1 MRRAM
6 LFTAVILGLVSSLRA
21 QEPELDETRRHLN
34 AMQQRLD
41 DPTIDLGVRT
51 DLALET
57 AATLDRSARAEPKL
71 DDKVTRWN
79 AAVGLLDEFGKH
91 NAELPRKRELGLQ
104 SAVYRWATARA
115 WHDHHALFPA
125 DSRAVAEET
134 AALDDAIARL
144 RLIVGGDP
152 GRLTDNIRFRL
163 AWALTDRAALEPL
176 DSPTAR
182 LRRDEALDL
191 LKKPPGEPSLAGFH
205 ALLTAEL
212 LRKEGNLD
220 DAAVQ
225 VAAAAKAATPPPDAE
240 ILDVLIPILLVR
252 RGFTEARKAA
262 DAMTISDPEKDLWR
276 LRIDLAEWKDASGDA
291 AQARRRELVGDL
303 LNQVQS
309 LRNAHAAELR
319 LALSELAAG
328 ATFDEAPVEL
338 WDAVAEGHEIR
349 GDSVKAAE
357 MSERAAARADALGR
371 RDQAASSRLRAGGF
385 LFQAGK
391 YTNADAVLEKVV
403 SDREAGPARARA
415 GLLQALARARA
426 SAAGGST
433 DSYEHAL
440 ERQLR
445 EFPDDPTAIEA
456 RWLLGVLEQSK
467 GRTDRA
473 LELWKSVPLGSSRWI
488 QARTAASEASRHA
501 LEDRVAAEERE
512 GLDSA
517 FSRAEAFIEE
527 SIDLARPRPE
537 SDRAELLIAQSRLNL
552 VPIVGKPATAR
563 DATDRCLTMNLT
575 ASQRYR
581 ARLARMIAMAAQ
593 GRYVEAER
601 EAQQHPHWVDP
612 SDRAGLLDAVRQ
624 IDLNAAASE
633 TDLPQR
639 RFGQVARMLIQ
650 PLLQD
655 PSLADDLRNE
665 LTFRLARAMLF
676 QGDAQAAQTTLQN
689 WSPTTNRVDDRFL
702 KDLADAYFRLEA
714 NELAIDVER
723 LRIKKLAAGS
733 PPWFDARYGLALA
746 YYRLGRRKDAQQLIE
761 GTAILHPEL
770 GGGRIREKF
779 IRLRQRLGSTQ

>member
-6 LFTAVILGLVSSLRA
+6 LFTAVILGLNSPLRA
-21 QEPELDETRRHLN
+21 QEGELDETRRHLN

-71 DDKVTRWN
+71 DDKISRWN

-91 NAELPRKRELGLQ
+91 NADLPRKRELGLQ
-104 SAVYRWATARA
+104 SAVYCWAKARA
-115 WHDHHALFPA
+115 WHDQHALFPA
-125 DSRAVAEET
+125 DSRALAEET
-134 AALDDAIARL
+134 SALDDAIARL

-152 GRLTDNIRFRL
+152 GGITDNIRFRL
-163 AWALTDRAALEPL
+163 AWALTDRAALEPPN
-176 DSPTAR
+176 SPTAR
-182 LRRDEALDL
+182 HRRDEALDL
-191 LKKPPGEPSLAGFH
+191 LNKPPTEASLSGFH
-205 ALLTAEL
+205 ALLSAKL
-212 LRKEGNLD
+212 LREEGKLD
-220 DAAVQ
+220 EAAGQ
-225 VAAAAKAATPPPDAE
+225 VAAAAKAANPPPDAE
-240 ILDVLIPILLVR
+240 ILDVLIPILFVR
-252 RGFTEARKAA
+252 KGFAEARKAVS
-262 DAMTISDPEKDLWR
+262 AMTITDPVKTLWR
-276 LRIDLAEWKDASGDA
+276 LRIDLAEWNEVSGDA
-291 AQARRRELVGDL
+291 GLTRRRELVDDL
-303 LNQVQS
+303 LIQVQT
-309 LRNAHAAELR
+309 LRTARAAELR
-319 LALSELAAG
+319 LGLSELAVGEA
-328 ATFDEAPVEL
+328 FDQAPVEL
-338 WDAVAEGHEIR
+338 WDALAEGHEIR

-357 MSERAAARADALGR
+357 MSEKAAARAEALGR

-391 YTNADAVLEKVV
+391 FADADAVLEKVV
-403 SDREAGPARARA
+403 SDREAGSARPRA

-426 SAAGGST
+426 AGSGGSI
-433 DSYEHAL
+433 DSYEQAL

-456 RWLLGVLEQSK
+456 RWLLGVHQLSK
-467 GRTDRA
+467 GHADRA
-473 LELWKSVPLGSSRWI
+473 LELWKGVPLESPRWI
-488 QARTAASEASRHA
+488 QARTASSESSRHA

-512 GLDSA
+512 GLEA
-517 FSRAEAFIEE
+517 VFAKAEAFIEE

-575 ASQRYR
+575 PSQRYR

-601 EAQQHPHWVDP
+601 EAQQHPHWADP
-612 SDRAGLLDAVRQ
+612 SDRAGLLDAIRQ

-676 QGDAQAAQTTLQN
+676 QGDPQAAQTTLQN

-746 YYRLGRRKDAQQLIE
+746 YYRLGRKQDAKQLIE

-779 IRLRQRLGSTQ
+779 IRLRQRLGSPQ